1 MLNIKS
7 MQILLRI
14 TSRLDLTPVIDTLKE
29 ADIFAEAK
37 TKEDALAQ
45 LTTEKAGELA
55 ITAISALLPQLDTVA
70 DFLPDLAAAYKGIT
84 PEEANSL
91 DAFAVLDEIIHDEG
105 MTAFF
110 KRLLH
115 DKAKPK
121 RVDLSASIMNGI

>member
-45 LTTEKAGELA
+45 LTPEKAGELA

-70 DFLPDLAAAYKGIT
+70 DFLPELAAAYKGVTID
-84 PEEANSL
+84 EANNL
-91 DAFAVLDEIIHDEG
+91 DALGVLDEIIHDEG

-115 DKAKPK
+115 DKA
-121 RVDLSASIMNGI
+121 